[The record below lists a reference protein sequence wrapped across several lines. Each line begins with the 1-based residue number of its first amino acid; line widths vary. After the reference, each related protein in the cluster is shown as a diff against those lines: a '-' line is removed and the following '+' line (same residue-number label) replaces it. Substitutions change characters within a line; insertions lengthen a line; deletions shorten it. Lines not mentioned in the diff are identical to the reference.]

1 VIDPQPGREGPV
13 QIDCVEIAPPGP
25 GLEGA
30 VLRVS
35 GRWTRGWPRAPSTP
49 ALLIGGQRLEALSG
63 FEDRRDDRWQASFA
77 VPEALRPALTR
88 EMALE
93 LAGGRIALP
102 APAAPGEPGADVV
115 HPEVLVDRRAA
126 RAEHAQAPRVVETE
140 ETLSALEAERGR
152 LELALER
159 AGEKRAAQ
167 AQGRS
172 EVQDLREAERQLE
185 QRAAADREDLERL
198 EAELREREVCQ
209 RRLED
214 ALESLRQRVGAV
226 VDEERTRA
234 TSGAV
239 LDLVVLAGKAL
250 DGAEHRI
257 EEVQEAARDLEVEL
271 ARERAERAA
280 HEEALQ
286 RRIAELLSA
295 QAQLPNGPEPPP
307 TLDEPAS
314 DAAEQRLS
322 GLLQSLAVLEER
334 AEQELGTEPMG
345 PPEQAPRPGG
355 PPSQER
361 RPVADR
367 AGAGDWVAPALLAL
381 ATADAPAAGR
391 LAVALLPAQA
401 QATGLELEA
410 DVVLDGTG
418 AWRVAASP
426 DGAAAVP
433 LHAPRSGG
441 ETDFLLTTEPV
452 AFVDFVAGR
461 RRMRGRPR
469 IFVQGSRRRARRL
482 RGLATSAPTG
492 LGEALRAGIDLRAEL
507 AWRAVAAAIVPAWTT
522 GARFTVAFEAGTTA
536 PFYVHAE
543 DGAPIAVDGDPGPD
557 APAATICGSD
567 RAIVALLAAE
577 QPDEGDKASIRGELG
592 AVRALR
598 DWVARAQDPARKI
611 A

>member
-1 VIDPQPGREGPV
+1 VIDHQPGREGPV
-13 QIDCVEIAPPGP
+13 EIDCVEVAPPEP
-25 GLEGA
+25 GVEGA
-30 VLRVS
+30 VLRVN
-35 GRWTRGWPRAPSTP
+35 GRWTRGWLRPPSTP
-49 ALLIGGQRLEALSG
+49 ALLVGEQRLEALSG
-63 FEDRRDDRWQASFA
+63 FEDRRNDRWQASFA
-77 VPEALRPALTR
+77 VPSALRPALTHDL
-88 EMALE
+88 ALDV
-93 LAGGRIALP
+93 AGRRIALP
-102 APAAPGEPGADVV
+102 APAAPDEPGADVV
-115 HPEVLVDRRAA
+115 HSEVLVDRRAA
-126 RAEHAQAPRVVETE
+126 RAEHAQTPRVVETE
-140 ETLSALEAERGR
+140 ETLSALDAERGR

-159 AGEKRAAQ
+159 SGTD
-167 AQGRS
+167 GRS
-172 EVQDLREAERQLE
+172 AVHDLREAERQLQ
-185 QRAAADREDLERL
+185 QRAAADRKDLERL
-198 EAELREREVCQ
+198 EAELREREVSQ

-226 VDEERTRA
+226 VDAERIRA
-234 TSGAV
+234 AGGAV
-239 LDLVVLAGKAL
+239 LDLVALAVEAL
-250 DGAEHRI
+250 DQAEQRI
-257 EEVQEAARDLEVEL
+257 EEVQAAARVLEVGL

-286 RRIAELLSA
+286 RRIAE
-295 QAQLPNGPEPPP
+295 
-307 TLDEPAS
+307 PAS

-322 GLLQSLAVLEER
+322 GLLERLAVLEER
-334 AEQELGTEPMG
+334 AQQELSTEAMR
-345 PPEQAPRPGG
+345 PPEHVPRPG
-355 PPSQER
+355 
-361 RPVADR
+361 
-367 AGAGDWVAPALLAL
+367 AGGWVAPALLAL